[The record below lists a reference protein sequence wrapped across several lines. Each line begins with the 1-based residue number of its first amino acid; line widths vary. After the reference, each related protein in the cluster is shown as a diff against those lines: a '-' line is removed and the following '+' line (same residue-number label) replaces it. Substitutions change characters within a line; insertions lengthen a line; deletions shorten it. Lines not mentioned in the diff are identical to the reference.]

1 MNCRTFHR
9 TLEDYLEGG
18 LDFSGRFGM
27 ERHARQCLSC
37 GKEISDAHQLR
48 RMVSELKHVK
58 APADFET
65 SVLREIGMRGAHGRL
80 SGFRNLWMQGLEWP
94 SFRKLALA
102 SSCLAILCFGI
113 FYASHKTVFNQAPT
127 SPQIAGARATI
138 AVEAKEAE
146 SSFGTNLATRMPNKP
161 AAAGP
166 LKSAKSAKRV
176 GPPAILK
183 QEPVIDSMAAEVRDM
198 QEEQDMDYVEYTM
211 PGPDNRPVPVRL
223 PLPKTIPM
231 RYGQMSIEYFIQN
244 VSH

>member
-37 GKEISDAHQLR
+37 GKEISDAQQLR
-48 RMVSELKHVK
+48 RMVSELQRVK
-58 APADFET
+58 APSDFET
-65 SVLREIGMRGAHGRL
+65 SVLREIGMRSAHGRH
-80 SGFRNLWMQGLEWP
+80 SGFRNLWMHGLEWP

-113 FYASHKTVFNQAPT
+113 FYASHRTVFNQAPT
-127 SPQIAGARATI
+127 SPQIAGARAPI
-138 AVEAKEAE
+138 AVEAKEAK
-146 SSFGTNLATRMPNKP
+146 SSPGTNLATLVRNRP
-161 AAAGP
+161 AAAEP
-166 LKSAKSAKRV
+166 LKLAKSAKRV
-176 GPPAILK
+176 RPPAALK
-183 QEPVIDSMAAEVRDM
+183 QEPVLDAEIRDM
-198 QEEQDMDYVEYTM
+198 REAQDMDYVEYTM

-231 RYGQMSIEYFIQN
+231 RYGQMSEEYFIQN

>member
-37 GKEISDAHQLR
+37 GKAISDAQQLR
-48 RMVSELKHVK
+48 RMVSELQRVK
-58 APADFET
+58 APSDFET
-65 SVLREIGMRGAHGRL
+65 SVLREIGTRRAHGRL
-80 SGFRNLWMQGLEWP
+80 SSFRNLWMHGLEWL

-113 FYASHKTVFNQAPT
+113 FYASRRAVFNQAPT

-138 AVEAKEAE
+138 ALEAKEAK
-146 SSFGTNLATRMPNKP
+146 SSPGTNPATLVQNKP
-161 AAAGP
+161 AAAEP
-166 LKSAKSAKRV
+166 LKSAKRV
-176 GPPAILK
+176 RPPATPK
-183 QEPVIDSMAAEVRDM
+183 QEPVLDAEIRDAEIRDM
-198 QEEQDMDYVEYTM
+198 QEAQDMDYVEYTM

-231 RYGQMSIEYFIQN
+231 RYSQMSEEYFIQN

>member
-37 GKEISDAHQLR
+37 GKEMSDAQRLH
-48 RMVSELKHVK
+48 RMVSELQRVK
-58 APADFET
+58 APSDFET
-65 SVLREIGMRGAHGRL
+65 SVLREIGMRRAHGRR
-80 SGFRNLWMQGLEWP
+80 SGLRNFWMHGFEWP

-113 FYASHKTVFNQAPT
+113 FYASRLTVFNQPSP
-127 SPQIAGARATI
+127 SPQIAGARAPI
-138 AVEAKEAE
+138 AVEAKEAK
-146 SSFGTNLATRMPNKP
+146 SGPGTNLATRVQKKP
-161 AAAGP
+161 AAAEA
-166 LKSAKSAKRV
+166 LKSAKRV
-176 GPPAILK
+176 RPPVLLK
-183 QEPVIDSMAAEVRDM
+183 REPLIDAMDAEIRDM
-198 QEEQDMDYVEYTM
+198 QEAQDMDYVEYTM

-231 RYGQMSIEYFIQN
+231 RYGQMSEEYFIQN